1 MQQTNYKY
9 QRNRKTNPEAGGILS
24 YSLQEEQS
32 LLTRRRFLQFCF
44 HSAASVSLAQL
55 LLPDIAEALRLLPGG
70 KPPVLWLEG
79 TSCTG
84 DTISLDNSADP
95 SLRIVLEEI
104 IDLRYSPLLMWAQH
118 QEALN
123 ILFTTMEKYRDQF
136 ILVVE
141 GGIPVGMP
149 EAVIIGERNGKQL
162 DAGKLIIDVAEA
174 ARVVLAVGNCAAFGG
189 PSKAN
194 PNPTGTKGVWEIVKQ
209 KPVINV
215 PGCPSHP
222 DWIVGTLV
230 HTILY
235 GLPRVDHYHR
245 PTMFFGQLIHDICP
259 RRFHFYNGDFADS
272 PGMSGCL
279 LKVGCKGPIT
289 HADCSTRKFN
299 DAVNWC
305 INANNPCIGC
315 AAPDFPDG
323 GTSPFF
329 SPSPDIDIP
338 PGIKTTAMS
347 VAKGVGAVTAL
358 GIGSHFAAGL
368 LSGRLAEKLTASTEL
383 SASPQTIK
391 NELEA
396 IKEEQLAESEVIARL
411 EKGQDKLLRDVEQL
425 RQTNRPLRRRK
436 ILALFNPFRFLR
448 RKNKL

>member
-1 MQQTNYKY
+1 MRQIHDKY
-9 QRNRKTNPEAGGILS
+9 QRKRKTNPEPGGILP
-24 YSLQEEQS
+24 YSLQEEKS

-55 LLPDIAEALRLLPGG
+55 LLPELAEALRLLPGG

-104 IDLRYSPLLMWAQH
+104 IDLRFSPLLMWAQN
-118 QEALN
+118 QEALD
-123 ILFTTMEKYRDQF
+123 ILFATMENQRDQF

-141 GGIPVGMP
+141 GGIPMGMP
-149 EAVIIGERNGKQL
+149 EAVIIGERNGKRLNARQ
-162 DAGKLIIDVAEA
+162 LIIAAAEA
-174 ARVVLAVGNCAAFGG
+174 ARVVVAVGNCAAFGG
-189 PSKAN
+189 PSKGN
-194 PNPTGTKGVWEIVKQ
+194 PNPTGTKGVWEIVQK

-222 DWIVGTLV
+222 DWIVGTLA

-235 GLPRVDHYHR
+235 GLPRLDDYRR

-259 RRFHFYNGDFADS
+259 RRFHFYNGDFALS
-272 PGMSGCL
+272 PGMAGCL

-329 SPSPDIDIP
+329 SPYPDINIP
-338 PGIKTTAMS
+338 PGIKTTAMT
-347 VAKGVGAVTAL
+347 VAKGVGAATAI
-358 GIGSHFAAGL
+358 GIGAHFTASL
-368 LSGRLAEKLTASTEL
+368 LSGRLGENLTSSAELPD
-383 SASPQTIK
+383 SPQTCQEI
-391 NELEA
+391 EA
-396 IKEEQLAESEVIARL
+396 IKEELLAESETMTRL
-411 EKGQDKLLRDVEQL
+411 EEGQYKLRRDVEQL
-425 RQTNRPLRRRK
+425 RKANLPLKRSSL
-436 ILALFNPFRFLR
+436 LALLNPFRFLR
-448 RKNKL
+448 KKNKL